1 MTEMV
6 SEKMTANTTEKTRD
20 EKASENEKV
29 TAARQFCTFY
39 LNHLLFGVESQKIQ
53 EVVTY
58 RELRPVPLASPV
70 VTGLMNLRGQVVVAL
85 ELRRRLELPDRPP
98 EMKPVCLVVRTAGG
112 TVCLLAD
119 EVGDVVEVEEQ
130 TFEPSPETL
139 SPRLRSVI
147 LGVHKLEHQ
156 LLHVLDTDQAC
167 EVQTLVQGRA
177 TQFEM

>member
-6 SEKMTANTTEKTRD
+6 TEKMSGNLTGNVNGKTSEHEKTIG
-20 EKASENEKV
+20 
-29 TAARQFCTFY
+29 ARQFCTFY

-58 RELRPVPLASPV
+58 RELRPVPLAPPV

-85 ELRRRLELPDRPP
+85 ELRRQLELPDRPP
-98 EMKPVCLVVRTAGG
+98 DITPVCLVVRTAGG

-119 EVGDVVEVEEQ
+119 EVGNVVEVEEQ

-156 LLHVLDTDQAC
+156 LMHVLDTDQAC
-167 EVQTLVQGRA
+167 EVQSASKGKGQSGGT
-177 TQFEM
+177 

>member
-6 SEKMTANTTEKTRD
+6 SEKMSGKLTGNLNGNTSEHEKTIG
-20 EKASENEKV
+20 
-29 TAARQFCTFY
+29 ARQFCTFY

-58 RELRPVPLASPV
+58 RELRPVPLAPPV

-85 ELRRRLELPDRPP
+85 ELRRQLELPDRPP
-98 EMKPVCLVVRTAGG
+98 DITPVCLVVRTAGG

-119 EVGDVVEVEEQ
+119 EVGNVVEVEEQ

-156 LLHVLDTDQAC
+156 LMHVLDTDQAC
-167 EVQTLVQGRA
+167 EVQSVAKGKVQSGGA
-177 TQFEM
+177 

>member
-29 TAARQFCTFY
+29 SSARQFCTFY

-85 ELRRRLELPDRPP
+85 ELRRQLELPDRPP

-119 EVGDVVEVEEQ
+119 EVGDVVEVGEN
-130 TFEPSPETL
+130 TYEPSPETL

-147 LGVHKLEHQ
+147 VGVHKLENQ
-156 LLHVLDTDQAC
+156 LMHVLDTDQAC
-167 EVQTLVQGRA
+167 EVSGVVQG
-177 TQFEM
+177 